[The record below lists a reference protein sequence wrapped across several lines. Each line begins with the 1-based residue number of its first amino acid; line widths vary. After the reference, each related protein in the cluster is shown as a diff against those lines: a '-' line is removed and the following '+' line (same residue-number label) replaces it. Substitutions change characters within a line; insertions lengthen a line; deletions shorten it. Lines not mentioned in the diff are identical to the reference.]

1 MDTTFRMRSEIL
13 SRKIHQKLFLAE
25 CFALFCMGPSIYLY
39 LRCSWYHW
47 MISMQGATAL
57 CVHLK
62 KYTSLSFALFF
73 AVYLFI
79 MGYSGRSD
87 TGLQTTYTETYRT
100 CVRTVII
107 HPVCVLCLKCY
118 LVFDRLLRQL
128 AQPLLQHAAMP
139 RSPTRGGVRPGTVPY
154 TARLWNES
162 DARRISPA
170 ALLIPHTAKNVFVFV
185 SSACCGL
192 FFCNFESLEASRALA
207 RVRRIV

>member
-1 MDTTFRMRSEIL
+1 MRPV
-13 SRKIHQKLFLAE
+13 IHRAVRVVFEMLP
-25 CFALFCMGPSIYLY
+25 GIY
-39 LRCSWYHW
+39 
-47 MISMQGATAL
+47 
-57 CVHLK
+57 
-62 KYTSLSFALFF
+62 
-73 AVYLFI
+73 
-79 MGYSGRSD
+79 
-87 TGLQTTYTETYRT
+87 
-100 CVRTVII
+100 
-107 HPVCVLCLKCY
+107 
-118 LVFDRLLRQL
+118 DRLL
-128 AQPLLQHAAMP
+128 AQPHLQHAAMP